1 MNANQALKEDPS
13 LKYLVPVGR
22 SGYAI
27 AAGYLGLF
35 SLIIPFLCF
44 ATVTFSILGTLDLR
58 KHPEKLGWG
67 RIVTGYVLGGI
78 MTLVHLI
85 VLAGAMFSHK

>member
-1 MNANQALKEDPS
+1 MNANQALKDDPS

-35 SLIIPFLCF
+35 SLVIPFLCF
-44 ATVTFSILGTLDLR
+44 ATMIFSILGTLDLR

-67 RIVTGYVLGGI
+67 RIGTGYALGGT

-85 VLAGAMFSHK
+85 VIASAIFSHK